1 MQINYMSIETIK
13 FSKLKM
19 FGFEVSGF
27 PDVAASFFA
36 QCRQKSEMERKR
48 EQDVIN
54 SYKIS
59 GIAEKEQKEI

>member
-1 MQINYMSIETIK
+1 
-13 FSKLKM
+13 M

-59 GIAEKEQKEI
+59 GIAEKQKKEI